1 MLLRLY
7 IRARKDHKVF
17 VTEELQ
23 VLFNFL
29 IICFTITSSAS
40 DLVSKEML
48 PYNFRSSNNME
59 HTKHRGTTFTS

>member
-7 IRARKDHKVF
+7 IRARKAHKVINVF

-29 IICFTITSSAS
+29 IICSIITSFAS
-40 DLVSKEML
+40 DLTSKEML
-48 PYNFRSSNNME
+48 PCNSKSGSSME
-59 HTKHRGTTFTS
+59 YTKHR